1 MANCC
6 CTGIHTAAI
15 TASASQGTKMTQNA
29 AAFPEAY
36 NSGINFNTI
45 SFREFANRAII
56 PNLHSEGLRNAWQQF
71 VNVQY
76 ISPPGDKDAGYTG
89 KAPEECAGLA
99 MGDIDEGYNG
109 KVWTLE

>member
-1 MANCC
+1 
-6 CTGIHTAAI
+6 
-15 TASASQGTKMTQNA
+15 MTQNA
-29 AAFPEAY
+29 GAFPEAY
-36 NSGINFNTI
+36 NSSINFNTI

-56 PNLHSEGLRNAWQQF
+56 PNLHSERLRNAWQQF

-76 ISPPGDKDAGYTG
+76 VSPPGDKDAGYTG

-99 MGDIDEGYNG
+99 MGDIDAGHNG